1 MGTMRG
7 KRFGKRLSSRL
18 RMVGLSVGAVA
29 AGVGVVSL
37 NGCGSTIPNRNP
49 VGEAFPS
56 VEGQSLEKVATSLP
70 ESLAGRP
77 AVLLIGYKQKTQFD
91 IDRWLMGLLQ
101 AGVDAQLLEIPT
113 IPGLL
118 PTMASGW
125 IDSGMGSGIPEE
137 DWGAV
142 VTLYGNAAEPVA
154 KMTGTE
160 NGRLARIVV
169 LDPGGT
175 VIWFDDSGYSV
186 TKAMAVAELVATFST
201 E

>member
-1 MGTMRG
+1 M
-7 KRFGKRLSSRL
+7 L
-18 RMVGLSVGAVA
+18 VA
-29 AGVGVVSL
+29 AGGAGIVSL
-37 NGCGSTIPNRNP
+37 NGCVSTIPNRNP
-49 VGEAFPS
+49 VGETFPS
-56 VEGQSLEKVATSLP
+56 VEGRSLEKVATSLP

-101 AGVDAQLLEIPT
+101 AGVDAQLLEVPT

-118 PTMASGW
+118 PTIASGW
-125 IDSGMGSGIPEE
+125 IDSGMRSGIPEE

-142 VTLYGNAAEPVA
+142 VTLYGGAAEPVA

-169 LDPGGT
+169 LDPEGL
-175 VIWFDDSGYSV
+175 VLWFDDTGYGVS
-186 TKAMAVAELVATFST
+186 KAMAVAELVATFGSN
-201 E
+201 